1 MNKFLF
7 LIRHAKSSWKDLSLD
22 DFDRPLKK
30 RGKFDAILMGEKLN
44 KNRFLIDLIISSP
57 AKRTIETVKI
67 ISDKIGYNS
76 EILYN
81 KNIYE
86 ASEETLINIIKSIKN
101 NFNNVII
108 VGHNPG
114 LTNLANHLLNKSIYN
129 VPTCGIVAIKINGNW
144 SELNSDN
151 CEMIFFDY
159 PKKYKDQN

>member
-7 LIRHAKSSWKDLSLD
+7 LVRHAKSSWKDLSLD
-22 DFDRPLKK
+22 DFNRPLKK
-30 RGKFDAILMGEKLN
+30 RGKFDANLMADILN
-44 KNRFLIDLIISSP
+44 KKGYDIDLIISSP
-57 AKRTIETVKI
+57 AKRTMETAKI
-67 ISDKIGYNS
+67 ISNKIGYNS

-86 ASEETLINIIKSIKN
+86 ASVETLINIIKDIKN
-101 NFNNVII
+101 NFNNVIV

-114 LTNLANHLLNKSIYN
+114 LTNLANHLLKESIYN
-129 VPTCGIVAIKINGNW
+129 IPTCGIVAVKINGDW

-159 PKKYKDQN
+159 PKKYKDLN